1 MGSLDAMKKNA
12 TSKDRYFTGANEK
25 VTVAQGVTGNVRD
38 KGSVHDFLPYLQSA
52 IKHSF
57 QDIGARSVQNLQEMV
72 SDGIVRFE
80 RRTVSAQQEGG
91 VHSLQSYEKKLY

>member
-38 KGSVHDFLPYLQSA
+38 KGSALIVS
-52 IKHSF
+52 
-57 QDIGARSVQNLQEMV
+57 SVPLI
-72 SDGIVRFE
+72 DDL
-80 RRTVSAQQEGG
+80 G
-91 VHSLQSYEKKLY
+91 VFS